1 MEHKRIHMLARS
13 LFLALAIFLPS
24 CIASAEETKE
34 QKAEETMTETLSVSS
49 KYSEGIESQ
58 DGDIFTIEFSN
69 TDTGDASTI
78 EVDASDITE
87 AYQEYVLPTGSYE
100 VTNIIYSGS
109 NDTIIEE
116 GYGTENTF
124 RLKEG
129 EGDLLHIYI
138 GETEVASLQSDYS
151 QAVIKDDEHDENGKR
166 TVFED
171 RSGKYRYVEDDSG
184 NSVIE
189 YLDEGEE
196 NTDSR
201 QYSEDSGEPSEES
214 TGQDTAQEG
223 SQEPVTEYY
232 EVSNTEDE
240 GIVPM
245 LIMIGAGAVIALA
258 GIGIIYLLRKKGF
271 F

>member
-1 MEHKRIHMLARS
+1 MV
-13 LFLALAIFLPS
+13 
-24 CIASAEETKE
+24 
-34 QKAEETMTETLSVSS
+34 TEKLSVSS
-49 KYSEGIESQ
+49 RYSEGIEPQ
-58 DGDIFTIEFSN
+58 DGDIFTIAFSN
-69 TDTGDASTI
+69 TDTGDSSTV
-78 EVDASDITE
+78 EVDASEITE
-87 AYQEYVLPTGSYE
+87 SYQEYVLPTGSYE

-109 NDTIIEE
+109 NDTIIDQ

-129 EGDLLHIYI
+129 EGDLIHIYI
-138 GETEVASLQSDYS
+138 GETEVNSLQSDYS
-151 QAVIKDDEHDENGKR
+151 HAVIKDDEHDENGKR

-171 RSGKYRYVEDDSG
+171 RSGKYRYVKDASG

-214 TGQDTAQEG
+214 TGQDTTKEG

-232 EVSNTEDE
+232 EKSETEDE
-240 GIVPM
+240 GIGSL